1 MLRYPDRNFTCF
13 FVRENWKDPNSPI
26 IIFRFK
32 VVLFGSTASPF
43 LLNATILHLL
53 ECNDMIEFL
62 MDCYVDNLFFE
73 LDTVEELMEAMKKA
87 MGLFDSASMP
97 LKEWASNSIIMNGKF
112 QEK

>member
-1 MLRYPDRNFTCF
+1 
-13 FVRENWKDPNSPI
+13 
-26 IIFRFK
+26 
-32 VVLFGSTASPF
+32 
-43 LLNATILHLL
+43 
-53 ECNDMIEFL
+53 